1 MDMQKEWMDND
12 AFLGVGW
19 SFPPQITARGAR
31 MSAYEDDIRES
42 LRVLFSTAPGERVNR
57 YDYGRPLR
65 QFAFEPLT
73 PQTMERLRDAVS
85 RAVILFEPRIV
96 LESVTLED
104 RAEDGCLL
112 IQLSYTIT
120 RTNNRNNMV
129 YPFYIN
135 EGTSVQ
141 K

>member
-19 SFPPQITARGAR
+19 SFPPVIMDRGVK

-42 LRVLFSTAPGERVNR
+42 LRVLFSTTPGERVNR
-57 YDYGRPLR
+57 YDYGCPLR
-65 QFAFEPLT
+65 KFSFEPLT
-73 PQTMERLRDAVS
+73 QQTVERMRNAIS

-96 LESVTLED
+96 LESVSFED
-104 RAEDGCLL
+104 DPVEGCLQ
-112 IQLSYTIT
+112 IQLTYTVSK
-120 RTNNRNNMV
+120 TNNRNNMV
-129 YPFYIN
+129 FPFYIN
-135 EGTSVQ
+135 EGTSVE